1 MEREKEREEL
11 LLLKREVARLTHDLH
26 TLTKEKMEGKKLGKE
41 KATEKRSR
49 QKDEEYVKLPLDAP
63 LRLAGRWLWK
73 SGARRMVT
81 RRGGWVL
88 WEVRFGGKEERR
100 TGTLRKL
107 VLDEKLM
114 KGWDGLIIHG
124 STAHVGANLCLKMPN

>member
-1 MEREKEREEL
+1 MERGKEREEL

-26 TLTKEKMEGKKLGKE
+26 TLTVEKMEGRKMN
-41 KATEKRSR
+41 TEMAADKRSS
-49 QKDEEYVKLPLDAP
+49 QNDEEYVKLPLDAP
-63 LRLAGRWLWK
+63 SRLAGRWLWK

-100 TGTLRKL
+100 IGTLGKL
-107 VLDEKLM
+107 V
-114 KGWDGLIIHG
+114 
-124 STAHVGANLCLKMPN
+124 